1 MNITLFNN
9 ALFVLA
15 DINSMLSEGVGL
27 IDKIAYVL
35 ALISFIAGLTKM
47 KHEPSEAG
55 TLIVVALLFAS
66 AGAIVQFFFHKAGV
80 PIDFVR

>member
-1 MNITLFNN
+1 MNITLLNN

-27 IDKIAYVL
+27 IGKISYVL
-35 ALISFIAGLTKM
+35 ALVVFIAGLTKM

-55 TLIVVALLFAS
+55 MLIVVALLFAS